1 MKQLSRAHQA
11 ISDQKAAF
19 SQFRPAVADEQS
31 MDLLR
36 FYDSFDGAV
45 SGFILSELNMR
56 QSDRCKALKVFSEL
70 QAHSYKQGEEHN
82 LRALG
87 HLAHAQ
93 AFLWKFRKNL
103 PAQDAAAK
111 PFVERLGDIRH
122 EMREFLC
129 ELEIKSSD
137 ATELSAAVDKVCAL
151 FRSGASEADIF
162 GFVDGGIKS
171 LEALRKTP
179 GRGADS
185 NIAAWKLHVAQ
196 IMLALATWVA
206 YKCFHSTCRCA
217 QIERSVHGAIL
228 AIASVVHVA

>member
-11 ISDQKAAF
+11 ISDQKSAF

-31 MDLLR
+31 MELLR

-56 QSDRCKALKVFSEL
+56 QGDRCKALKVFGDL
-70 QAHSYKQGEEHN
+70 QNHSYKQGVEFN
-82 LRALG
+82 LRALD

-103 PAQDAAAK
+103 PEQDTAAK
-111 PFVERLGDIRH
+111 PFVQRLDDVRH

-137 ATELSAAVDKVCAL
+137 AAELSSAVDNVCAV
-151 FRSGASEADIF
+151 FKTGASEAGIF
-162 GFVDGGIKS
+162 VFIDSAIKS

-196 IMLALATWVA
+196 IMLALATWIA
-206 YKCFHSTCRCA
+206 YKCFNATCRCA
-217 QIERSVHGAIL
+217 QIEKSVHGAIL